1 MDIENVR
8 KRIRNKKNKVSVDKT
23 YPKVIKNYILKILV
37 VALLTISTLILLKMN
52 PSFKIEFYNQ
62 IFSKNISFAVINQW
76 YQDKFGSPIPFKNFF
91 QEPLKTVFQ
100 EELSFEKVLPYKD
113 GAILTV
119 SDEYLVPSLESG
131 MVIFTGEKEGYGKV
145 VIIEQ
150 TNGVEVW
157 YGNFDTINVKI
168 YDYLEKGAYLGQIEK
183 NELYLVF
190 MKDGNYLPY
199 ENYL

>member
-1 MDIENVR
+1 MDIENER
-8 KRIRNKKNKVSVDKT
+8 KKIREKRRKQKKEKPSFHIVKKYVLKVLIT
-23 YPKVIKNYILKILV
+23 
-37 VALLTISTLILLKMN
+37 AFLTISTLILLKTY
-52 PSFKIEFYNQ
+52 PSYKSEFYKQ
-62 IFSKNISFAVINQW
+62 VFSKNLSFAVMNQW

-100 EELSFEKVLPYKD
+100 EELRFEKVSPYKN

-168 YDYLEKGAYLGQIEK
+168 YDYLEKGAYLGQIVK